1 MKTTYLIFA
10 CIFTFAFSTTAQVTP
25 IPPKTNYSGNKHT
38 SITTTISNSTSV
50 SNSDDSYKFTSKFQ
64 RSKRIKIQK
73 LLTKRLKEY
82 GLKVS
87 GKNYIW
93 SEERNGSLVF
103 ECKLTNKSM
112 KMFLYKN
119 EVSRSVYKKIKEIGE
134 ELQKLITKHSNVS
147 YRHSNVN
154 EARENVR
161 RAAREL
167 ERAKEKLRRAER
179 NNK

>member
-10 CIFTFAFSTTAQVTP
+10 CIFTFSLATTAQVTP
-25 IPPKTNYSGNKHT
+25 IPPNNKHT
-38 SITTTISNSTSV
+38 DVTTTVSNSTSV
-50 SNSDDSYKFTSKFQ
+50 SNSGNSYKFTSKFQ

-73 LLTKRLKEY
+73 LLAERLKGY
-82 GLKVS
+82 GLKIS
-87 GKNYIW
+87 GRNYVW

-119 EVSRSVYKKIKEIGE
+119 EVSRSVYKKIKELGE

-147 YRHSNVN
+147 YYKYSNVN

-167 ERAKEKLRRAER
+167 ERAKERLRIVER
-179 NNK
+179 KNN